1 MPYGCM
7 VFMCHFTC
15 WFVDLS
21 AMYDWVTTHADTH
34 VERRGTGYIEMGLCG
49 IERNMRTRNTQ
60 MRRRAI
66 SNGAHMGWGTGG

>member
-1 MPYGCM
+1 
-7 VFMCHFTC
+7 
-15 WFVDLS
+15 
-21 AMYDWVTTHADTH
+21 MYDWVTTHADTH